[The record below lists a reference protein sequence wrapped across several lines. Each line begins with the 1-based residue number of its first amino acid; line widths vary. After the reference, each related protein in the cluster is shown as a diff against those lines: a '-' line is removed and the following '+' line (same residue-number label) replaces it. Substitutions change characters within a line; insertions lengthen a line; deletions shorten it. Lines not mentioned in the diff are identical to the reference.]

1 MSTRYARRA
10 RCAENGSTRTVPAMT
25 SGISITPSEAGASR
39 DGEHALVAAARRI
52 GPVLRETAEEGERER
67 RLPAAAATALMDAGF
82 FRLCRPRHLGGLEA
96 DPPTVLASIEE
107 LARHDASAA
116 WCALNSGIAG
126 ALHSLLPHEGAHETG
141 GDATVTN
148 GVFAPSGRAVEHDGG
163 YLVTGRWSF
172 VSNCHQCTWLAPASI
187 VFHGDEMS
195 MTPDGPEIVT
205 TFLEAGDWQIID
217 TWDTVGLRGTGS
229 HDIEVVD
236 VFVPAHRTFPVPLPD
251 PVSDGALFR
260 FPVVGLF
267 SVGIAACAL
276 GVAQAAIDDVVDLA
290 GTKTPFGLT
299 TTTLATRTT
308 TQIAVCDAMAVVRSA
323 RALLYDE
330 TTALWYQVR
339 SGTPATAQ
347 QRASLRL
354 ATTHATAA
362 CANAVDLMYT
372 AAGSTS
378 IFASSPL
385 QRRLRDV
392 HAITQ
397 HFFVAPPSYETIGKV
412 LLGVEPDGFML

>member
-1 MSTRYARRA
+1 M
-10 RCAENGSTRTVPAMT
+10 
-25 SGISITPSEAGASR
+25 
-39 DGEHALVAAARRI
+39 
-52 GPVLRETAEEGERER
+52 LRQTAEEGERER
-67 RLPAAAATALMDAGF
+67 RLPAAAAKALTDAGF

-107 LARHDASAA
+107 LARHDGSAA

-126 ALHSLLPHEGAHETG
+126 ALHSFLPHEGARETG
-141 GDATVTN
+141 GDDVVVN
-148 GVFAPSGRAVEHDGG
+148 GVIAPSGRAVERDGG
-163 YLVTGRWSF
+163 YLVSGRWSF

-187 VFHGDEMS
+187 VFKGDEMS
-195 MTPDGPEIVT
+195 MTPDGPEIVM

-217 TWDTVGLRGTGS
+217 TWDTVGLRATGS

-236 VFVPAHRTFPVPLPD
+236 VFVPAHRTIPLPLPD

-260 FPVVGLF
+260 FPLVGLF
-267 SVGIAACAL
+267 SIGLAACAL
-276 GVAQAAIDDVVDLA
+276 GIAQAAIDDVLDLA
-290 GTKTPFGLT
+290 AHQDAVWSSA
-299 TTTLATRTT
+299 TTLASRTT
-308 TQIAVCDAMAVVRSA
+308 TQLAVCEAMALVRAA
-323 RALLYDE
+323 RALVHEE
-330 TTALWYQVR
+330 TTVLWHQVQ
-339 SGTPATAQ
+339 SGTLATAE

-362 CANAVDLMYT
+362 SAKAVDLMYT

-378 IFASSPL
+378 VFASSPL

-397 HFFVAPPSYETIGKV
+397 HFFVAPPTYETIGKV